1 MKKLTAEWIEKAE
14 EDFFSATHL
23 AGAGRLTPYNVIC
36 FHCQQAGEKWLKA
49 RLCEDGVVFPKT
61 HDLGSLL
68 QQLTQVYPDW
78 NHLSRV
84 AENLTN
90 YASNTRYPGDSATR
104 VDMEQA
110 LVDMGAVRNLVRASF
125 GLN

>member
-1 MKKLTAEWIEKAE
+1 
-14 EDFFSATHL
+14 
-23 AGAGRLTPYNVIC
+23 
-36 FHCQQAGEKWLKA
+36 
-49 RLCEDGVVFPKT
+49 VVFPKT

-110 LVDMGAVRNLVRASF
+110 LVDIGAVRDLVRASF
-125 GLN
+125 GLQ

>member
-14 EDFFSATHL
+14 EDFLSATRL
-23 AGAGRLTPYNVIC
+23 AGADVLTPHNVVC
-36 FHCQQAGEKWLKA
+36 FLCQQAGEKWLKA

-68 QQLTQVYPDW
+68 QQLTRLYTDW
-78 NHLSRV
+78 NHLSRA

-90 YASNTRYPGDSATR
+90 YASNTRYPGDSANQE
-104 VDMEQA
+104 DMEQA
-110 LVDMGAVRNLVRASF
+110 LVDTGAVRDLVRASF
-125 GLN
+125 GVQ